1 MIRSLISW
9 LNKRFPET
17 VTVTLQDYNMLR
29 NEVAELNR
37 YTQGIVELNTR
48 LVALEARVKE
58 LSISQGFVN
67 TSKGSFK
74 LER

>member
-1 MIRSLISW
+1 MIRSLIAW
-9 LNKRFPET
+9 LNKRWPET

-29 NEVAELNR
+29 SEVADLNK
-37 YTQGIVELNTR
+37 YCQGVVELNQR

-58 LSISQGFVN
+58 LSISQGFIN
-67 TSKGSFK
+67 TAKGSFK

>member
-1 MIRSLISW
+1 MRKLIAW
-9 LNKRFPET
+9 LSKRFPAQLT
-17 VTVTLQDYNMLR
+17 VTVDDWTLLR
-29 NEVAELNR
+29 QEVAELNR

-48 LVALEARVKE
+48 LMALEARVKE

-67 TSKGSFK
+67 ATKGSFK

>member
-1 MIRSLISW
+1 MRALLAW

-29 NEVAELNR
+29 SEVADLNK
-37 YTQGIVELNTR
+37 YVQGVVELNQR
-48 LVALEARVKE
+48 LMALEARVKE

-67 TSKGSFK
+67 TTKGSFK